1 MSSTRKTLEH
11 LGPAYYLPV
20 NAAAA
25 AAAAAEAAAAAKAA
39 KVAAAATATAAK
51 AAAAATTVTAAKA
64 AAAAAEVAEVASGF
78 GGGGAAA
85 AEGVQAA
92 IGAGGTA
99 FESGA
104 IIDITSV
111 AGRSHAQRSVLR
123 RLRSA
128 LPLRQSL
135 AYVYSRENRND
146 ATWLRCLPGMKL
158 SA

>member
-20 NAAAA
+20 NAAA

-64 AAAAAEVAEVASGF
+64 AAAVAEAAAEAAWGF
-78 GGGGAAA
+78 GGGVAAA

-92 IGAGGTA
+92 TGAGGTA
-99 FESGA
+99 FGSGA

>member
-20 NAAAA
+20 NAAA

-64 AAAAAEVAEVASGF
+64 AAAVAEAAAEAAWGF
-78 GGGGAAA
+78 GGGVAAA

-92 IGAGGTA
+92 TGAGGTA
-99 FESGA
+99 FGSGA
-104 IIDITSV
+104 IIDITSRWPKPCATV
-111 AGRSHAQRSVLR
+111 RAASAPVGAPFAIISRYDRTKIPTTLDR
-123 RLRSA
+123 RKDIRW
-128 LPLRQSL
+128 
-135 AYVYSRENRND
+135 
-146 ATWLRCLPGMKL
+146 T
-158 SA
+158 